1 MDIVGLIGFLINQC
15 NSLNFGEKKVIN
27 TDTTHINQK
36 IKNILKMDGCFI
48 DIKNENKLIL
58 TKTHKMYSI
67 LDPDLEIKT
76 ILKSKDDI
84 PTKLNKIEKII
95 KNYSIYDSTANIL
108 KKQLEKWEK
117 IVNKKLK
124 IK

>member
-1 MDIVGLIGFLINQC
+1 
-15 NSLNFGEKKVIN
+15 
-27 TDTTHINQK
+27 
-36 IKNILKMDGCFI
+36 MDGCFI

-124 IK
+124 DKIKKIKKEIKIKSIGYA